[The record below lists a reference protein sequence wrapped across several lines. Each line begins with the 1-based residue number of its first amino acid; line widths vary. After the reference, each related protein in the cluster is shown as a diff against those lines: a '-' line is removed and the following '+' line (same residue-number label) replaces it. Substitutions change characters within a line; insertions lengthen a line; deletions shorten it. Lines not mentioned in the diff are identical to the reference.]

1 MAEEFKR
8 KMSNIVRRKLIEIE
22 RLSRSIKQW
31 YERVINLSHHHK
43 RKSKKEEEGLK
54 GKEEEK
60 GNI

>member
-8 KMSNIVRRKLIEIE
+8 KMSNIMRRKLIEIE

-43 RKSKKEEEGLK
+43 RKSKKEEKGLK

>member
-1 MAEEFKR
+1 M
-8 KMSNIVRRKLIEIE
+8 RRKLIEIE

-43 RKSKKEEEGLK
+43 RKSKKEEKGLK